1 MESQFLFHRSLLS
14 FDMKYIS
21 PPYFA
26 EGVDETDNPR
36 LPLKEA
42 LIDNQ
47 RIDYFHQHLSFVQK
61 AIK

>member
-1 MESQFLFHRSLLS
+1 
-14 FDMKYIS
+14 MKYIS